1 MPKNFALI
9 GAGGYIAPRHLKAIK
24 DTGNTLVAACDPNDS
39 MGILDRFSYDVS
51 YFREFERFDRHVEKL
66 RRKDEDKRIH
76 YVSICS
82 PNYLHDAHMRFA
94 LRIGA
99 DAICEKPLVLN
110 PWNCEALKELEL
122 ETGRHIYTVL
132 QLRVHPS
139 IAALKAKLTEE
150 NNPRKVDINLN
161 YITSRGRWYLVSW
174 KGDLERSGGLAT
186 NIGIHFFDM
195 LIWLFG
201 PVVGSEVHY
210 ASPTKVGG
218 YLELQKARVRWFLSI
233 DKNDLPQSCIDKG
246 QFTHRSLTVD
256 DAEIEFSEGFTDLH
270 TMVYKNILDGKGFGI
285 DDARASIQLA
295 HDIRHAS
302 PTGLSLT
309 SHENL
314 RRAVAR
320 L

>member
-1 MPKNFALI
+1 MNFALI
-9 GAGGYIAPRHLKAIK
+9 GVGGYVAPRHLKAIK
-24 DTGNTLVAACDPNDS
+24 DTGNTLMAACDPNDS
-39 MGILDRFSYDVS
+39 VGILDRFSYDVS

-94 LRIGA
+94 LRVGA

-110 PWNCEALKELEL
+110 PWNCDALKELEQ
-122 ETGRHIYTVL
+122 ETGRRIYTVL

-139 IAALKAKLTEE
+139 IAALKEKLTKDTST
-150 NNPRKVDINLN
+150 RKVDINLS

-201 PVVGSEVHY
+201 PVSGSEVHY

-218 YLELQKARVRWFLSI
+218 YLELKKARVRWFLSI
-233 DKNDLPQSCIDKG
+233 DKNDLPQSYIDKG
-246 QFTHRSLTVD
+246 PFTYRSLTMD
-256 DAEIEFSEGFTDLH
+256 DAEIEFSEGFADLH
-270 TMVYKNILDGKGFGI
+270 TFVYKNILDGKGYGI
-285 DDARASIQLA
+285 DDVRASIQLA
-295 HDIRHAS
+295 HDIRHDA

-309 SHENL
+309 SHESL
-314 RRAVAR
+314 RRAVSR